1 LFLKLLQLHFTNTFD
16 FAYDKINMKR
26 HNKDIIQYELFP
38 IDEKEQERSNV
49 CLQQSATRK
58 LNKLL

>member
-1 LFLKLLQLHFTNTFD
+1 MFLKLLQLHFTNIFD

-26 HNKDIIQYELFP
+26 HNKDIIQYELFS

-49 CLQQSATRK
+49 CLQQSATRQ
-58 LNKLL
+58 